1 MSTWL
6 LVFGD
11 WQIPSFL
18 RSLFVCSS
26 VFFLMGVTL
35 YSMFQSF
42 CFHFISQRE
51 FSTFM
56 ALDDTFVLTWIFFHT
71 SWTSSLHCDTHFHL
85 PYGCPSTPW
94 SLSPVFRF
102 IFIFFLDK
110 LCAFLPFFFFCPLLF
125 FSPIFSDKNSC
136 RYFWHFCFSFCHH
149 LQYLV
154 CHVISCFIIA
164 LFLLWH
170 VFYFNFKCLH
180 IINKFF
186 CSFNYPFNK
195 YLIKDEPVQH
205 VLFSNEEGAYDTCI
219 KTPQC

>member
-110 LCAFLPFFFFCPLLF
+110 LCAFLPFFFFLSFTVFFPHFLRQEFLQIFLTFLF
-125 FSPIFSDKNSC
+125 FFLSSSPVFSLS
-136 RYFWHFCFSFCHH
+136 RYF
-149 LQYLV
+149 
-154 CHVISCFIIA
+154 
-164 LFLLWH
+164 LLH
-170 VFYFNFKCLH
+170 YCIVSSLTC
-180 IINKFF
+180 
-186 CSFNYPFNK
+186 
-195 YLIKDEPVQH
+195 
-205 VLFSNEEGAYDTCI
+205 VLFQFQVPPHY
-219 KTPQC
+219 